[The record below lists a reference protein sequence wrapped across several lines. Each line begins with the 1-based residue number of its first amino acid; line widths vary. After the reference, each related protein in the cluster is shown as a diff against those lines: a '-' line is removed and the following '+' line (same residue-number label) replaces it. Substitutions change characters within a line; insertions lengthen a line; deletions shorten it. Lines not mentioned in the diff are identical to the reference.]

1 MKEEILNGL
10 KNINIDYTSFEH
22 NLEDSNRTSAN
33 YRFSFHTK
41 NYLVTLELTEN
52 VIWSSYEDYDLESLE
67 VFDFIVED
75 ENCNYYNDCLT
86 DEEILK
92 CYE

>member
-22 NLEDSNRTSAN
+22 HLEDDRRTSAN
-33 YRFSFHTK
+33 YRFSFHTE
-41 NYLVTLELTEN
+41 NYLVTLELAEN
-52 VIWSSYEDYDLESLE
+52 VIWSSYDDYDFENYD
-67 VFDFIVED
+67 VIDFIVED
-75 ENCNYYNDCLT
+75 ENGNYYNDCLT